1 MLAIGGLK
9 EKTMAAMRNGIATVI
24 LPKENL
30 KDLTEIDPV
39 VRETLRFVSAE
50 SVDTVLAE
58 ALYPAEPEVKEPV
71 ITAFMPMDN
80 AVQEAG
86 IRQ

>member
-1 MLAIGGLK
+1 
-9 EKTMAAMRNGIATVI
+9 MAAMRNGITTVI

-30 KDLTEIDPV
+30 KDLAEIDPV

-50 SVDTVLAE
+50 TVDTVLAE
-58 ALYPAEPEVKEPV
+58 ALCPAEPAAQEPV
-71 ITAFMPMDN
+71 ITAFMPMEQ
-80 AVQEAG
+80 VKETP

>member
-1 MLAIGGLK
+1 MI
-9 EKTMAAMRNGIATVI
+9 I
-24 LPKENL
+24 PKENL
-30 KDLTEIDPV
+30 KDLPEIDPV

-58 ALYPAEPEVKEPV
+58 ALRPAEEKSEQV
-71 ITAFMPMDN
+71 ITAFMPMEQ
-80 AVQEAG
+80 VQEAS